1 MNTTTK
7 GISRQSNGNWSYR
20 FVIVDQ
26 DNVRHDV
33 SKTTDENWHPLT
45 SQKAAIKA
53 KNIELNKWKN
63 KIAKKGVVLIDKDSV
78 TISALFSEY
87 QKNGRQSKAY
97 GTIRKQD
104 SLWKNHLKNDF
115 GDRKIADVTSSN
127 INNYLSNLYY
137 VTCKYKTP
145 FKFLIAIHTIIT
157 FI

>member
-33 SKTTDENWHPLT
+33 RKTTDENGHPLT

-63 KIAKKGVVLIDKDSV
+63 KITKITANRKFQCLSV
-78 TISALFSEY
+78 RF
-87 QKNGRQSKAY
+87 
-97 GTIRKQD
+97 
-104 SLWKNHLKNDF
+104 
-115 GDRKIADVTSSN
+115 
-127 INNYLSNLYY
+127 
-137 VTCKYKTP
+137 
-145 FKFLIAIHTIIT
+145 
-157 FI
+157 FIF

>member
-7 GISRQSNGNWSYR
+7 GISRQSNVNWSYR

-33 SKTTDENWHPLT
+33 RKTTDENGHPLT

-63 KIAKKGVVLIDKDSV
+63 KITKKGVVLIDTDSV

-87 QKNGRQSKAY
+87 QKKRPA
-97 GTIRKQD
+97 I
-104 SLWKNHLKNDF
+104 KNQAFFVCSIINDF
-115 GDRKIADVTSSN
+115 FC
-127 INNYLSNLYY
+127 LHLQ
-137 VTCKYKTP
+137 
-145 FKFLIAIHTIIT
+145 
-157 FI
+157 

>member
-33 SKTTDENWHPLT
+33 RKTTDENGHPLT

-78 TISALFSEY
+78 TISALFSG
-87 QKNGRQSKAY
+87 NSSSPL
-97 GTIRKQD
+97 IR
-104 SLWKNHLKNDF
+104 SRAF
-115 GDRKIADVTSSN
+115 TVFSGFPTERRRRT
-127 INNYLSNLYY
+127 
-137 VTCKYKTP
+137 
-145 FKFLIAIHTIIT
+145 
-157 FI
+157 